1 MDFGTVA
8 KQFDQRNCVELEIA
22 LEPAAVPAPLASA
35 EFLAAAL
42 RHARVGTWQVDM
54 PGGWFTWDAVT
65 SDILG
70 LPSLGEAAGSMLP
83 IHPGDRA
90 AVWKRLKRH
99 VIGGGTESSEFRIVR
114 PTGEVRWVRATGRQR
129 EMLQAAGRYVAGIIT
144 DITEERVAAESL
156 REAEERYRLI
166 SQVTSDLIFDW
177 DIASDHLRWNE
188 AKGGFF
194 GYTSDE
200 LGSMS
205 ALRNKLHPDD
215 RDRVVQEFADAFRG
229 SEPTY
234 MSDHRFRNADGS
246 FSDVLACGSIIRGAD
261 GRPARILG
269 SIQDVTERRYADAAL
284 RESEAINRGIVEAST
299 DSVVLLD
306 LEGKLLFLNNP
317 GGMTTEA
324 QDLSVHY
331 GKHWTA
337 VWPEH
342 AWVKVND
349 AVKIA
354 TGGKRAQISEGF
366 EYEGR
371 IRWWEI
377 AVSPIVDEAG
387 KPIRLVAVARDVTEQ
402 REATEKLQ
410 RAAAYDTLT
419 GLPNRARFQDRLAEA
434 AARASATASRFGLLL
449 LDVDD
454 FKQVN
459 DSMGH
464 DAGDA
469 LLKSIASRLERP
481 SIRPQAVARL
491 GGDEFAVL
499 LEGIE
504 DSVELA
510 AHAQAILAGM
520 KEPLVHGGRVL
531 DCHVTIGAALFPD
544 HGPTQDDVLK
554 SADIALYVAK
564 ATARGGLTTFEPVHR
579 DGMRERANMVSL
591 ARSALH
597 DGRIVPFYQ
606 PKLALDGR
614 RIHGFEAL
622 LRWQHPTRG
631 IQLPATIAAAFE
643 DLDVSTAL
651 SRNMIDQVIGDM
663 RCWLDEGIAFGH
675 VAVNAAAAEF
685 RSDNFAEGV
694 LSRLHAAGVPTSHFQ
709 LEVTETVFLGKG
721 AEYVDRALK
730 LLDKEGVRI
739 ALDDFGTGYAS
750 LRHLKQFPVHV
761 MKIDQGFVKAMGANA
776 EDEAIISAV
785 LNLGKSLNIDVVA
798 EGIETTG
805 QETRLRELGCE
816 FGQGFLYSEAVAA
829 RFVPGLLDKFAA
841 S

>member
-1 MDFGTVA
+1 MDLGTGA
-8 KQFDQRNCVELEIA
+8 KQFELSNCVELKS
-22 LEPAAVPAPLASA
+22 AAAPAPFASA
-35 EFLAAAL
+35 EFLASAL

-54 PGGWFTWDAVT
+54 HGGLFTWDPVT
-65 SDILG
+65 SEILG
-70 LPSLGEAAGSMLP
+70 LPSLGQATGELLP
-83 IHPGDRA
+83 IHPDDRA
-90 AVWKRLKRH
+90 AVWRRLKRH
-99 VIGGGTESSEFRIVR
+99 VVGGGTESSEFRIVR
-114 PTGEVRWVRATGRQR
+114 PAGEVRWVRATGRQR
-129 EMLQAAGRYVAGIIT
+129 ELVQAPGRYVAGIVT
-144 DITEERVAAESL
+144 DITEERAAAESL

-177 DIASDHLRWNE
+177 DIANDRLRWNE

-194 GYTSDE
+194 GYASHE
-200 LGSMS
+200 LASMG
-205 ALRNKLHPDD
+205 ALRHTIHPEDE
-215 RDRVVQEFADAFRG
+215 DRVVAEFAEAFRSKEATYT
-229 SEPTY
+229 SE
-234 MSDHRFRNADGS
+234 HRFKNSNGTY
-246 FSDVLACGSIIRGAD
+246 SDVLACGNIIRDAD
-261 GRPARILG
+261 GRAARILG

-299 DSVVLLD
+299 DSVALLD
-306 LEGKLLFLNNP
+306 LEGKFLFVNKTGGITTTIEDVAARYGQHWTTFWPESAWPGLNN
-317 GGMTTEA
+317 A
-324 QDLSVHY
+324 I
-331 GKHWTA
+331 KTA
-337 VWPEH
+337 V
-342 AWVKVND
+342 A
-349 AVKIA
+349 
-354 TGGKRAQISEGF
+354 GGSAQITERFEHEGQP
-366 EYEGR
+366 
-371 IRWWEI
+371 RWWDI
-377 AVSPIVDEAG
+377 AVSPILGDTG
-387 KPIRLVAVARDVTEQ
+387 RPIKLVAIARDVTQQ
-402 REATEKLQ
+402 REANEKLR
-410 RAAAYDTLT
+410 RAATYDALT
-419 GLPNRARFQDRLAEA
+419 SLPNRASFQDHLAEA
-434 AARASATASRFGLLL
+434 AAQARATGSRFGLLL

-469 LLKSIASRLERP
+469 LLKSIASRLELP
-481 SIRPQAVARL
+481 SVRPQAVARL

-504 DSVELA
+504 NIAELG
-510 AHAQAILAGM
+510 AHAEVILARM

-531 DCHVTIGAALFPD
+531 DCHVTIGAAIFPD
-544 HGPTQDDVLK
+544 DGATQDEVLK

-564 ATARGGLTTFEPVHR
+564 ATARGALTTFEPAHR

-591 ARSALH
+591 ARCALQ
-597 DGRIVPFYQ
+597 DGRIVPYYQ
-606 PKLALDGR
+606 PKLALDDR
-614 RIHGFEAL
+614 RIDGFEAL

-663 RCWLDEGIAFGH
+663 RRWLDQGVAFGH

-694 LSRLHAAGVPTSHFQ
+694 LARLHAAGVPTSHFQ

-730 LLDKEGVRI
+730 LLNKEGVRI

-805 QETRLRELGCE
+805 QERRLRELGCE
-816 FGQGFLYSEAVAA
+816 YGQGFLYSEAVAA
-829 RFVPGLLDKFAA
+829 GFVPELLRKFAV